1 MRYIKQLLS
10 LDIDIL
16 ILVACKFIAYN
27 EFRYNN
33 EEAIGNALVKVF
45 NNTSIT
51 RDDLFI
57 TTKLWGDEKEDVE
70 GAVKKSLAKLQIDY
84 LDLYLVHWPVAFKV
98 DENGKPVPVKIP
110 NHKTWKDMED
120 ILQKGYTKSIGVS
133 NFNVQSLID
142 LFAY

>member
-16 ILVACKFIAYN
+16 ILAACKFIAYN

>member
-10 LDIDIL
+10 LDTDIL
-16 ILVACKFIAYN
+16 ILVACRFIAYN
-27 EFRYNN
+27 KFRYNN

-51 RDDLFI
+51 RDELFI

-120 ILQKGYTKSIGVS
+120 IFQKGYTKSIGVS